1 MSLFKNHTDLVEQ
14 KLTKSSEKDKSKPQK
29 KNGFEERTTLD
40 MYHRTQLDTIKVK
53 IQDISGL
60 YLERDGLVDL
70 INVCNDEIL
79 VGQYETRLHMIEK
92 EIASLK
98 DDRPIYDYF
107 LKTGGILFNYYDI
120 QDKIASGE
128 VTEKSKHSKS
138 KPGNILSVLT
148 EAAKKDGIYIEDT
161 IPTTTTIPA
170 QGRETLLEQ
179 YLEIV
184 DGNFKKKAVSEIEEA
199 TGDCKFC
206 GEEMIFSSNE
216 ALFNCPECGNQEFI
230 LMDSDRPSYKD
241 PPRET
246 SYYAY
251 KRINH
256 FNELLAQFQ
265 AKESTDIPQE
275 VFDNILIELKKE
287 RITDI
292 NNLKIPKLREILRK
306 LKYNKYYEHIPT
318 IIYRLN
324 GNNAPIM
331 NRETEEKLRHMFK
344 EIQPSFQKHCPK
356 TRRNF
361 LSYHYVLYKFC
372 ELLEMDEFLHCF
384 PLLKNRDK
392 LYQQDNIWKLI
403 CIDMAWEFIR
413 SV

>member
-1 MSLFKNHTDLVEQ
+1 MSKKFE
-14 KLTKSSEKDKSKPQK
+14 DK
-29 KNGFEERTTLD
+29 TTLD
-40 MYHRTQLDTIKVK
+40 LYHKNQLSQIQEK

-60 YLERDGLVDL
+60 YLQKEGLEDL
-70 INVCNDEIL
+70 INSCKDEIL
-79 VGQYETRLHMIEK
+79 LSQYENRLVALEK

-98 DDRPIYDYF
+98 SEEPIYDYF
-107 LKTGGILFNYYDI
+107 LKTGNILFDYYDI
-120 QDKIASGE
+120 QEKIAAGE
-128 VTEKSKHSKS
+128 VVEKHKVSKS
-138 KPGNILSVLT
+138 KPGNVLAALT
-148 EAAKKDGIYIEDT
+148 EAARKDGLLDDT
-161 IPTTTTIPA
+161 PTTSATVIPGK
-170 QGRETLLEQ
+170 GRETLLEK

-184 DGNFKKKAVSEIEEA
+184 DPNYKKKDVSEIEDT
-199 TGDCKFC
+199 TGECELC
-206 GEEMIFSSNE
+206 GDEMIFSSNE
-216 ALFNCPECGNQEFI
+216 AIFNCPSCGNQEFI

-241 PPRET
+241 PPREN

-265 AKESTDIPQE
+265 AKESTEIPPE
-275 VFDNILIELKKE
+275 VFDAILVELKKE

-292 NNLKIPKLREILRK
+292 SNLKIKKIREILRK
-306 LKYNKYYEHIPT
+306 LKINKYEHIPT

-331 NRETEEKLRHMFK
+331 NRETEERLRHMFK

-356 TRRNF
+356 NRRNF

-372 ELLEMDEFLHCF
+372 ELLEMDQFLHCF

-392 LYQQDNIWKLI
+392 LYQQDNVWKNI
-403 CIDMAWEFIR
+403 CAEMQWEFIR
-413 SV
+413 SI

>member
-1 MSLFKNHTDLVEQ
+1 MSLFKNHTDLVDQ
-14 KLTKSSEKDKSKPQK
+14 KSTKRAEKDKSKPSK
-29 KNGFEERTTLD
+29 KNTFEERTTLD
-40 MYHRTQLDTIKVK
+40 MYHRTQLNSIKIK

-60 YLERDGLVDL
+60 YMERDGLIEL
-70 INVCNDEIL
+70 INGCNNEIL
-79 VGQYETRLHMIEK
+79 IGQYENRLHSIERD
-92 EIASLK
+92 IDSLK
-98 DDRPIYDYF
+98 GDQPIYDYF

-120 QDKIASGE
+120 QEKIASGE
-128 VTEKSKHSKS
+128 VIEKSKHSKS

-148 EAAKKDGIYIEDT
+148 EAAKKDGVYIEEVCSNSN
-161 IPTTTTIPA
+161 IIPA

-184 DGNFKKKAVSEIEEA
+184 DGNFKKKPVSEIEET

-216 ALFNCPECGNQEFI
+216 AVFNCPECGNQEFI

-331 NRETEEKLRHMFK
+331 NREVEEKLRHMFK

-403 CIDMAWEFIR
+403 CVDMAWEFIR

>member
-1 MSLFKNHTDLVEQ
+1 MSFFKNNETVEQ
-14 KLTKSSEKDKSKPQK
+14 KNKSKTSK
-29 KNGFEERTTLD
+29 KHGFEEKTTLD
-40 MYHRTQLDTIKVK
+40 LYHKTQLESIRTK

-60 YLERDGLVDL
+60 YLQKEGLEELIDSSRDEISIGQFELRLNAIDKE
-70 INVCNDEIL
+70 INTLQNDE
-79 VGQYETRLHMIEK
+79 
-92 EIASLK
+92 
-98 DDRPIYDYF
+98 PIYDYF
-107 LKTGGILFNYYDI
+107 LKTGNILFDYYDI
-120 QDKIASGE
+120 QDKISSGQ
-128 VTEKSKHSKS
+128 VRMSDKYKSSKA
-138 KPGNILSVLT
+138 KPGNVLSALT
-148 EAAKKDGIYIEDT
+148 EAAKQDGTFEEDVNVSHELQS
-161 IPTTTTIPA
+161 

-184 DGNFKKKAVSEIEEA
+184 DGNFKKKVISEIEET
-199 TGDCKFC
+199 TGDCKQC

-216 ALFNCPECGNQEFI
+216 AVFNCPACGNQEFI

-265 AKESTDIPQE
+265 AKESTDIPQD
-275 VFDNILIELKKE
+275 VFDNIMLELKKE

-292 NNLKIPKLREILRK
+292 DNLKIPKLREILRK

-318 IIYRLN
+318 INYRLN

-344 EIQPSFQKHCPK
+344 EIQPSFQKNCPK

-392 LYQQDNIWKLI
+392 LYQQDKVWQLI
-403 CIDMAWEFIR
+403 CKDMYWEFIR
-413 SV
+413 SI

>member
-1 MSLFKNHTDLVEQ
+1 MSFFKNNETVDQ
-14 KLTKSSEKDKSKPQK
+14 KNKSKTSK
-29 KNGFEERTTLD
+29 KHGFEEKTTLD
-40 MYHRTQLDTIKVK
+40 LYHKTQLESIRTK

-60 YLERDGLVDL
+60 YLEKEGLEEL
-70 INVCNDEIL
+70 IDSSRDEISI
-79 VGQYETRLHMIEK
+79 GQFEIRLNAIEK
-92 EIASLK
+92 EIHTLQN
-98 DDRPIYDYF
+98 DEPIYDYF
-107 LKTGGILFNYYDI
+107 LKTGNILFDYYDI
-120 QDKIASGE
+120 QDKISSGQ
-128 VTEKSKHSKS
+128 VRMSDKYKSSKA
-138 KPGNILSVLT
+138 KPGNVLSALT
-148 EAAKKDGIYIEDT
+148 EAAKQDGTYEEQSS
-161 IPTTTTIPA
+161 PSQEQGQQGQ

-179 YLEIV
+179 YLEII
-184 DGNFKKKAVSEIEEA
+184 DGNFKKKVISEIEET
-199 TGDCKFC
+199 TGDCKQC

-216 ALFNCPECGNQEFI
+216 AVFNCPACGNQEFI

-265 AKESTDIPQE
+265 AKESTDIPQD
-275 VFDNILIELKKE
+275 VFDNIMLELKKE

-292 NNLKIPKLREILRK
+292 DNLKIPKLREILRK

-344 EIQPSFQKHCPK
+344 EIQPSFQKNCPK

-392 LYQQDNIWKLI
+392 LYQQDKVWQLI
-403 CIDMAWEFIR
+403 CKDMYWEFIR
-413 SV
+413 SI

>member
-1 MSLFKNHTDLVEQ
+1 MSKR
-14 KLTKSSEKDKSKPQK
+14 
-29 KNGFEERTTLD
+29 FEERTTLD
-40 MYHRTQLDTIKVK
+40 LYHKNQLSNIQEK

-60 YLERDGLVDL
+60 YIQREGLTEL
-70 INVCNDEIL
+70 ISNCKDEIL
-79 VGQYETRLHMIEK
+79 LGQYETRLHIIQK
-92 EIASLK
+92 EIDSLEK
-98 DDRPIYDYF
+98 GEPVYDYF
-107 LKTGGILFNYYDI
+107 LKTGSILFDYYDI
-120 QDKIASGE
+120 QEKIASGE
-128 VTEKSKHSKS
+128 IVENHKVSKS
-138 KPGNILSVLT
+138 KPGNVLSALT
-148 EAAKKDGIYIEDT
+148 EAARKDGLEERGGSLSQTLSQTPTAT
-161 IPTTTTIPA
+161 IAKPIHSV
-170 QGRETLLEQ
+170 GRETLLEQ
-179 YLEIV
+179 YLEIM
-184 DGNFKKKAVSEIEEA
+184 DTHYKKKQVSEIEDT
-199 TGDCKFC
+199 TGECELC

-216 ALFNCPECGNQEFI
+216 ALYNCPSCGNQEFI

-265 AKESTDIPQE
+265 AKESTEIPTE
-275 VFDNILIELKKE
+275 VFDAILMELKKE

-292 NNLKIPKLREILRK
+292 SNLKIKKIREILRK
-306 LKYNKYYEHIPT
+306 LKINKYEHIPT

-356 TRRNF
+356 NRRNF

-372 ELLEMDEFLHCF
+372 ELLDMDEFLHCF

-392 LYQQDNIWKLI
+392 LYQQDNVWKLI
-403 CIDMAWEFIR
+403 CHEMAWEFIR

>member
-1 MSLFKNHTDLVEQ
+1 MSLFKTHTDNITN
-14 KLTKSSEKDKSKPQK
+14 KNKPAK
-29 KNGFEERTTLD
+29 KNAFEERTTLD
-40 MYHRTQLDTIKVK
+40 LYHRNQLENIKTR

-60 YLERDGLVDL
+60 YLEKDGLEE
-70 INVCNDEIL
+70 IIRTSRDEIL
-79 VGQYETRLHMIEK
+79 VGQYENRLHSLEK
-92 EIASLK
+92 EIDILENGE
-98 DDRPIYDYF
+98 PIYDYF
-107 LKTGGILFNYYDI
+107 LKTGNILFDYYDI
-120 QDKIASGE
+120 QEKISSGE
-128 VTEKSKHSKS
+128 AVEKHKHSKS

-148 EAAKKDGIYIEDT
+148 EAARKDGIVVEDT
-161 IPTTTTIPA
+161 PQQTVV

-184 DGNFKKKAVSEIEEA
+184 DGNYKKKAISEIEDT
-199 TGDCKFC
+199 TGECRVC
-206 GEEMIFSSNE
+206 SEEMIFSSNE
-216 ALFNCPECGNQEFI
+216 AIFNCPHCGNQEFI

-265 AKESTDIPQE
+265 AKESTDIPSE
-275 VFDNILIELKKE
+275 VFDNILLELKKE

-292 NNLKIPKLREILRK
+292 VNLKIPKLREILRK

-344 EIQPSFQKHCPK
+344 EIQPSFQKNCPK

-392 LYQQDNIWKLI
+392 LYQQDNVWKLI
-403 CIDMAWEFIR
+403 CADMGWEFIR
-413 SV
+413 SI

>member
-1 MSLFKNHTDLVEQ
+1 MITLQMSKR
-14 KLTKSSEKDKSKPQK
+14 
-29 KNGFEERTTLD
+29 FEERTTLD
-40 MYHRTQLDTIKVK
+40 LYHKNQLSNIQEK

-60 YLERDGLVDL
+60 YIQREGLTEL
-70 INVCNDEIL
+70 ISNCKDEIL
-79 VGQYETRLHMIEK
+79 LGQYETRLHIIQK
-92 EIASLK
+92 EIDSLEK
-98 DDRPIYDYF
+98 GEPVYDYF
-107 LKTGGILFNYYDI
+107 LKTGSILFDYYDI
-120 QDKIASGE
+120 QEKIASGE
-128 VTEKSKHSKS
+128 IVENHKVSKS
-138 KPGNILSVLT
+138 KPGNVLSALT
-148 EAAKKDGIYIEDT
+148 EAARKDGLEERGGSLSQTLSQTPTAT
-161 IPTTTTIPA
+161 IAKPIHSV
-170 QGRETLLEQ
+170 GRETLLEQ
-179 YLEIV
+179 YLEIM
-184 DGNFKKKAVSEIEEA
+184 DTHYKKKQVSEIEDT
-199 TGDCKFC
+199 TGECELC

-216 ALFNCPECGNQEFI
+216 ALYNCPSCGNQEFI

-265 AKESTDIPQE
+265 AKESTEIPTE
-275 VFDNILIELKKE
+275 VFDAILMELKKE

-292 NNLKIPKLREILRK
+292 SNLKIKKIREILRK
-306 LKYNKYYEHIPT
+306 LKINKYEHIPT

-356 TRRNF
+356 NRRNF

-372 ELLEMDEFLHCF
+372 ELLDMDEFLHCF

-392 LYQQDNIWKLI
+392 LYQQDNVWKLI
-403 CIDMAWEFIR
+403 CHEMAWEFIR

>member
-1 MSLFKNHTDLVEQ
+1 MITLQMSKR
-14 KLTKSSEKDKSKPQK
+14 
-29 KNGFEERTTLD
+29 FEERTTLD
-40 MYHRTQLDTIKVK
+40 LYHKNQLSNIQEK

-60 YLERDGLVDL
+60 YIQREGLTEL
-70 INVCNDEIL
+70 ISNCKDEIL
-79 VGQYETRLHMIEK
+79 LGQYETRLHIIKK
-92 EIASLK
+92 EIDSLEK
-98 DDRPIYDYF
+98 GEPVYDYF
-107 LKTGGILFNYYDI
+107 LKTGSILFDYYDI
-120 QDKIASGE
+120 QEKIASGE
-128 VTEKSKHSKS
+128 IVENHKVSKS
-138 KPGNILSVLT
+138 KPGNVLSALT
-148 EAAKKDGIYIEDT
+148 EAARKDGLEERGGSLSQTLSQTPTAT
-161 IPTTTTIPA
+161 IAKPIHSV
-170 QGRETLLEQ
+170 GRETLLEQ
-179 YLEIV
+179 YLEIM
-184 DGNFKKKAVSEIEEA
+184 DTHYKKKQVSEIEDT
-199 TGDCKFC
+199 TGECELC

-216 ALFNCPECGNQEFI
+216 ALYNCPSCGNQEFI

-265 AKESTDIPQE
+265 AKESTEIPTE
-275 VFDNILIELKKE
+275 VFDAILMELKKE

-292 NNLKIPKLREILRK
+292 SNLKIKKIREILRK
-306 LKYNKYYEHIPT
+306 LKINKYEHIPT

-356 TRRNF
+356 NRRNF

-372 ELLEMDEFLHCF
+372 ELLDMDEFLHCF

-392 LYQQDNIWKLI
+392 LYQQDNVWKLI
-403 CIDMAWEFIR
+403 CHEMAWEFIR

>member
-1 MSLFKNHTDLVEQ
+1 MSFFKNNETVDQ
-14 KLTKSSEKDKSKPQK
+14 KNKSKTSK
-29 KNGFEERTTLD
+29 KHGFEEKTTLD
-40 MYHRTQLDTIKVK
+40 LYHKTQLESIRTK

-60 YLERDGLVDL
+60 YLEKEGLEEL
-70 INVCNDEIL
+70 IDSSRDEISI
-79 VGQYETRLHMIEK
+79 GQFEIRLNAIEK
-92 EIASLK
+92 EIHTLQN
-98 DDRPIYDYF
+98 DEPIYDYF
-107 LKTGGILFNYYDI
+107 LKTGNILFDYYDI
-120 QDKIASGE
+120 QDKISSGQ
-128 VTEKSKHSKS
+128 VRMSDKYKSSKA
-138 KPGNILSVLT
+138 KPGNVLSALT
-148 EAAKKDGIYIEDT
+148 EAAKQDGTYEEQSS
-161 IPTTTTIPA
+161 PSQEQGQQGQ

-179 YLEIV
+179 YLEII
-184 DGNFKKKAVSEIEEA
+184 DGNFKKKVISEIEET
-199 TGDCKFC
+199 TGDCKQC

-216 ALFNCPECGNQEFI
+216 AVFNCPACGNQEFI
-230 LMDSDRPSYKD
+230 LMDSDRPSYND

-275 VFDNILIELKKE
+275 VFDNIMLELKKE

-292 NNLKIPKLREILRK
+292 DNLKIPKLREILRK

-344 EIQPSFQKHCPK
+344 EIQPSFQKNCPK

-392 LYQQDNIWKLI
+392 LYQQDKVWQLI
-403 CIDMAWEFIR
+403 CKDMYWEFIR
-413 SV
+413 SI

>member
-1 MSLFKNHTDLVEQ
+1 MSLFKNYTDLVEQ
-14 KLTKSSEKDKSKPQK
+14 KLIKGSEKDKSKPQK

-40 MYHRTQLDTIKVK
+40 MYHRTQLDSIKIK

-60 YLERDGLVDL
+60 YLERDGLLEL

-79 VGQYETRLHMIEK
+79 VGQYETRLHIIEK
-92 EIASLK
+92 EISSLK
-98 DDRPIYDYF
+98 NDQPIYDYF

-148 EAAKKDGIYIEDT
+148 EAAKKDGIYVEDNC
-161 IPTTTTIPA
+161 TTTTIPA

-184 DGNFKKKAVSEIEEA
+184 DGNFKKKVVSEIEEV

-403 CIDMAWEFIR
+403 CTDMAWEFIR

>member
-1 MSLFKNHTDLVEQ
+1 MITLQMSKR
-14 KLTKSSEKDKSKPQK
+14 
-29 KNGFEERTTLD
+29 FEERTTLD
-40 MYHRTQLDTIKVK
+40 LYHKNQLSNIQEK

-60 YLERDGLVDL
+60 YIQREGLTEL
-70 INVCNDEIL
+70 ISNCKDEIL
-79 VGQYETRLHMIEK
+79 LGQYETRLHIIQK
-92 EIASLK
+92 EIDSLEK
-98 DDRPIYDYF
+98 GEPVYDYF
-107 LKTGGILFNYYDI
+107 LKTGSILFDYYDI
-120 QDKIASGE
+120 QEKIASGE
-128 VTEKSKHSKS
+128 IVENHKVSKS
-138 KPGNILSVLT
+138 KPGNVLSALT
-148 EAAKKDGIYIEDT
+148 EAARKDGLEERGGSLSQTLSQTPTAT
-161 IPTTTTIPA
+161 IAKPTHSV
-170 QGRETLLEQ
+170 GRETLLEQ
-179 YLEIV
+179 YLEIM
-184 DGNFKKKAVSEIEEA
+184 DTHYKKKQVSEIEDT
-199 TGDCKFC
+199 TGECELC

-216 ALFNCPECGNQEFI
+216 ALYNCPSCGNQEFI

-265 AKESTDIPQE
+265 AKESTEIPTE
-275 VFDNILIELKKE
+275 VFDAILMELKKE

-292 NNLKIPKLREILRK
+292 SNLKIKKIREILRK
-306 LKYNKYYEHIPT
+306 LKINKYEHIPT

-356 TRRNF
+356 NRRNF

-372 ELLEMDEFLHCF
+372 ELLDMDEFLHCF

-392 LYQQDNIWKLI
+392 LYQQDNVWKLI
-403 CIDMAWEFIR
+403 CHEMAWEFIR

>member
-14 KLTKSSEKDKSKPQK
+14 KLIKGSEKDKSKPQK

-40 MYHRTQLDTIKVK
+40 MYHRTQLDSIKIK

-60 YLERDGLVDL
+60 YLERDGLLEL

-79 VGQYETRLHMIEK
+79 VGQYETRLHIIEK
-92 EIASLK
+92 EISSLK
-98 DDRPIYDYF
+98 NDQPIYDYF

-148 EAAKKDGIYIEDT
+148 EAAKKDGIYVEDNC
-161 IPTTTTIPA
+161 TTTTIPA

-184 DGNFKKKAVSEIEEA
+184 DGNFKKKVVSEIEEV

-403 CIDMAWEFIR
+403 CTDMAWEFIR